1 MLFPQVSPIQK
12 LIHTRSLSMLG
23 IVCLLVMA
31 GMGLAPPTMAPPV
44 TPMTSAPTS
53 ASSVSRPAK
62 PDRHRP
68 AYSTSRPANAQQPGA
83 SDRMP
88 TSGPDP
94 HRLPRSTNRNRNRR
108 LGRPTSRPAP
118 IRNSEPE
125 NPEAS
130 EPIDYGDTDVVELPT
145 GEKAYR
151 LRYKLPKR
159 ETRYLTIENDFRDR
173 GGIPGLLTYSAEA
186 GCRITLE
193 QKWDD
198 AGKSPARRTDRKE
211 TDDSKH
217 TSSLSWRVQR
227 YEARDRALGTEHRF
241 DTLRDAYPV
250 AAMRRLGTANGAV
263 VNFERDA
270 WSGVVSRLR
279 IQPGRS
285 IGPATRLKLS
295 KTTQK
300 CLLDNDHLNRLFDD
314 IGPLILPRTPRKVGE
329 TWTRTRDRIIKNF
342 GKSVTTYR
350 LTLNR
355 VTENGEGDLLAEV
368 DIRGGVELRP
378 DPIPPA
384 NPIKP
389 KKNAAPRNGKKPR
402 RPQNNDANKRHEFE
416 LDSATINGA
425 FVFNITQGMLVDMTL
440 RRESAISADMESEQM
455 GEMSLENSEAHT
467 LRVRT
472 STEAPAMPI
481 IVGGPKPPKDDPADL
496 VRAPTRTPTSAPA
509 TNGAGNAAK
518 SQDRRALAK
527 DYAERRRQAL
537 ERLEKRRQEAMKRRG
552 LTTQPAT
559 SQPASETLTPSKIR
573 PPAKPIP
580 RELTSRP
587 APVRHPAVRARPLT
601 TQPADDSAPCDD

>member
-1 MLFPQVSPIQK
+1 MLFPQVSPIQR

-31 GMGLAPPTMAPPV
+31 GMGLAPPATTPPV
-44 TPMTSAPTS
+44 APMTSAPTS
-53 ASSVSRPAK
+53 ASSVSRAAK
-62 PDRHRP
+62 PNLHRP
-68 AYSTSRPANAQQPGA
+68 AMAGHPTSRPDDGRHPGA

-118 IRNSEPE
+118 IRDTEPE
-125 NPEAS
+125 NPES
-130 EPIDYGDTDVVELPT
+130 KDPIDYGDADVVDLPT

-151 LRYKLPKR
+151 RRYKLPKR
-159 ETRYLTIENDFRDR
+159 ETRYLIIENDFRDR
-173 GGIPGLLTYSAEA
+173 GRIPGLLTYSAEA
-186 GCRITLE
+186 GCRITIE

-211 TDDSKH
+211 KDESSHKT
-217 TSSLSWRVQR
+217 SLSWRVQR

-300 CLLDNDHLNRLFDD
+300 CLLDNDHMTRLFDD
-314 IGPLILPRTPRKVGE
+314 MGPLILPRTPRKVGE
-329 TWTRTRDRIIKNF
+329 TWTRTRDKIIKNF

-355 VTENGEGDLLAEV
+355 VTENDEGDLLAEV
-368 DIRGGVELRP
+368 DIRGGVELKP

-389 KKNAAPRNGKKPR
+389 KKNVAPRNGKKPR

-416 LDSATINGA
+416 LDSATVNGA

-481 IVGGPKPPKDDPADL
+481 IVGGPKPPKDDPSDL
-496 VRAPTRTPTSAPA
+496 VRAPTRTPTSAPSR
-509 TNGAGNAAK
+509 NNAK
-518 SQDRRALAK
+518 DKDRRALAK

-559 SQPASETLTPSKIR
+559 SQPASEALAPRKIR
-573 PPAKPIP
+573 PPTKPIP

-587 APVRHPAVRARPLT
+587 APVRHPGVRARPVT
-601 TQPADDSAPCDD
+601 TQPTDDSAPCD